1 MVQGLGLAKKY
12 LERIN
17 EITKL
22 DDGSYNITYV
32 NNVKIN
38 YAPKGIKKAVML
50 YIDENSE
57 ELIVPET
64 KENNINTSNINSN
77 IESNIVEKQEF
88 QLILPEKYKNFF
100 SEENLEILSTMV
112 EERKIYAGTDS
123 KDIILP
129 EHYRTLKNDITIS
142 MKTNSEIYS
151 EFKKYAAVNGLTVAS
166 LTNYIM
172 DMFLKNI
179 KSNK

>member
-17 EITKL
+17 EIVKL

-64 KENNINTSNINSN
+64 KD
-77 IESNIVEKQEF
+77 IVEKQEF
-88 QLILPEKYKNFF
+88 QLSLPEKYKNFF
-100 SEENLEILSTMV
+100 SEESLEILSTMV

>member
-12 LERIN
+12 LEKIN

-22 DDGSYNITYV
+22 DDGSYDITFI
-32 NNVKIN
+32 NDVKIN
-38 YAPKGIKKAVML
+38 YAPKGIKKAVMF

-57 ELIVPET
+57 ELIVPEPT
-64 KENNINTSNINSN
+64 ETDTNTSNIDSN
-77 IESNIVEKQEF
+77 TESDIVEKQGF
-88 QLILPEKYKNFF
+88 QLTLPEKYNSLF
-100 SEENLEILSTMV
+100 SEENLEILAGIIN
-112 EERKIYAGTDS
+112 ERKVYVNNDN
-123 KDIILP
+123 IILP
-129 EHYRTLKNDITIS
+129 EYYRTLKNDITIS
-142 MKTNSEIYS
+142 LKTNSEIYS
-151 EFKKYAAVNGLTVAS
+151 QFKKYAAVNGLTVAS

>member
-1 MVQGLGLAKKY
+1 MVQGLGLTKKY
-12 LERIN
+12 LEKIN

-22 DDGSYNITYV
+22 DDGSYDITFI

-64 KENNINTSNINSN
+64 TEADTNTSNINSN
-77 IESNIVEKQEF
+77 VESNIVEKQGF
-88 QLILPEKYKNFF
+88 QLTLPEKYNNLF
-100 SEENLEILSTMV
+100 SEENLEILAGIIN
-112 EERKIYAGTDS
+112 ERKVYVNNDN
-123 KDIILP
+123 IILP
-129 EHYRTLKNDITIS
+129 EYYRTLKNDITIS
-142 MKTNSEIYS
+142 LKTNSEIYS
-151 EFKKYAAVNGLTVAS
+151 QFKKYAAVNGLTVAS
-166 LTNYIM
+166 LANYIM

>member
-17 EITKL
+17 EIAKL

-64 KENNINTSNINSN
+64 KENDINT
-77 IESNIVEKQEF
+77 SNIVEKQEF
-88 QLILPEKYKNFF
+88 QLSLPEKYKNFF